1 MKGPRARPVRPG
13 GRTDHWSFLF
23 GQIAIHSLIVLIITG
38 VFLAFLYDPDTTQVI
53 YRGAYIPLRGVPVSR
68 AFDST
73 METSL
78 EVRGGLLLRQIHH
91 WATLILVAAICL
103 HLLRLFFTGAFRRP
117 RGLNWLI
124 WVGLFLLAIAAGVTG
139 GILPDDML
147 SGGSLALIQGVTQSI
162 PLIGTYLTGLLFGG
176 AVPGD
181 QVIGLFYWLHVLIIP
196 VLMYELLV
204 VRRWL
209 LHRHGRTHYPAA
221 TALPQL
227 SSLALFFVTCAM
239 LTLLGTV
246 VQINPIW
253 LYGPAN
259 PGITSAGAVPDWYM
273 GFLDGALRIMPAWE
287 PVAFGH
293 PLSLSILIPA
303 LMVPGTFFTVL
314 AAYPLIERRLTGDRT
329 LHHVLD
335 RPREAAVRT
344 ALGAAGM
351 TFFGLLWAA
360 AANDQIAREFDL
372 SLFAVTWFF
381 RIAVLAGPVVAFE
394 VTRRLCLAL
403 QAQERE
409 ERAHGIETGIIR
421 RSPRGGYTE
430 TITAPPAQ
438 GRIPASQ
445 P

>member
-1 MKGPRARPVRPG
+1 MKGMLVRLARPGNRM
-13 GRTDHWSFLF
+13 DHWSFLF
-23 GQIAIHSLIVLIITG
+23 GQIAIHSLIVLIVTG
-38 VFLAFLYDPDTTQVI
+38 AFLAFLYDPDTTQVI
-53 YRGAYIPLRGVPVSR
+53 YQGVYTPLRGVPVSR

-73 METSL
+73 MEISL
-78 EVRGGLLLRQIHH
+78 EVRGGLLMRQIHH
-91 WATLILVAAICL
+91 WATLVLVAAICL

-147 SGGSLALIQGVTQSI
+147 SGGSLALIQGVAQSI
-162 PLIGTYLTGLLFGG
+162 PIIGTYLTGMLYGE

-181 QVIGLFYWLHVLIIP
+181 RVIPLFYWLHVTIP
-196 VLMYELLV
+196 VIMIGLLV
-204 VRRWL
+204 IRGRL
-209 LHRHGRTHYPAA
+209 LHRHGRTHYRGAA
-221 TALPQL
+221 CVPPL
-227 SSLALFFVTCAM
+227 SSLALFFTTCAI
-239 LTLLGTV
+239 LTLLSAV

-259 PGITSAGAVPDWYM
+259 PSITSAGAVPDWYM

-287 PVAFGH
+287 PIVFGH
-293 PLSLSILIPA
+293 PLTLSILIPA
-303 LMVPGTFFTVL
+303 LLVPGAFFAVL
-314 AAYPLIERRLTGDRT
+314 AAYPLLERRLTGDRT
-329 LHHVLD
+329 LHHALD
-335 RPREAAVRT
+335 RPREAAART

-360 AANDQIAREFDL
+360 AANDQIAHQFDL
-372 SLFAVTWFF
+372 SLFVVTWFF

-409 ERAHGIETGIIR
+409 ARAHGIETGIIR
-421 RSPRGGYTE
+421 RSPGGGYTE
-430 TITAPPAQ
+430 AITAPPAQ
-438 GRIPASQ
+438 GRIPASR

>member
-1 MKGPRARPVRPG
+1 MKGLLARPARQG

-23 GQIAIHSLIVLIITG
+23 GQIAIHSLIVLIFTG
-38 VFLAFLYDPDTTQVI
+38 ICLTFLYDPDTTQVI
-53 YRGAYIPLRGVPVSR
+53 YQGAYLPLRGVPVSR

-73 METSL
+73 LAISL
-78 EVRGGLLLRQIHH
+78 EVRGGLLMRQIHH

-124 WVGLFLLAIAAGVTG
+124 WVALFLLAIAAGVTG
-139 GILPDDML
+139 GILPDDLL

-162 PLIGTYLTGLLFGG
+162 PLIGSHLTGLLFGE

-181 QVIGLFYWLHVLIIP
+181 RVLPVFYWLHVSLIPATMTGLFMIRGR
-196 VLMYELLV
+196 LL
-204 VRRWL
+204 R
-209 LHRHGRTHYPAA
+209 RHGRTHYPGA
-221 TALPQL
+221 TYVPPL
-227 SSLALFFVTCAM
+227 SSLALFLATCAM

-246 VQINPIW
+246 GQINPIW

-259 PGITSAGAVPDWYM
+259 PSTTSAGAVPDWYM

-287 PVAFGH
+287 PLVFGH

-303 LMVPGTFFTVL
+303 LIVPGAFFTVL
-314 AAYPLIERRLTGDRT
+314 AAYPLIERRLTGART
-329 LHHVLD
+329 LHHALD

-351 TFFGLLWAA
+351 TFFGLLWVA
-360 AANDQIAREFDL
+360 AANDQIAHQFDL

-381 RIAVLAGPVVAFE
+381 RIAVLAGPLMAFE

-409 ERAHGIETGIIR
+409 ERAHGIETGIIH
-421 RSPRGGYTE
+421 RSPHGGYTE
-430 TITAPPAQ
+430 TIAAPPAQ
-438 GRIPASQ
+438 GRIPANR